1 MTRIA
6 AALLTVF
13 FLVALASAALAAD
26 AYNGVR
32 LAERWCATCHIV
44 SPVQQRG
51 TTQAPPFSEV
61 AKKEHIDAPMLA
73 LFLLLP
79 HPRMPDMGLSR
90 SEAAD
95 LAAYIVT
102 LK

>member
-1 MTRIA
+1 MTRLA
-6 AALLTVF
+6 AALFSFIVLM
-13 FLVALASAALAAD
+13 APAGAWAAD
-26 AYNGVR
+26 AANGQR

-44 SPVQQRG
+44 NALQQRG

-61 AKKEHIDAPMLA
+61 AKKPHMDAPMIA

-79 HPRMPDMGLSR
+79 HPRMPDMNLSR
-90 SEAAD
+90 NEAGD
-95 LAAYIVT
+95 LAAYIVS

>member
-1 MTRIA
+1 MKNLIP
-6 AALLTVF
+6 ALVSTVV
-13 FLVALASAALAAD
+13 LLAPVGARAAD
-26 AYNGVR
+26 AENGKR

-51 TTQAPPFSEV
+51 TTQTPPFSEI
-61 AKKEHIDAPMLA
+61 AKKDHMDAQMLA

-79 HPRMPDMGLSR
+79 HPKMPDMSLTR